1 MIKRINGRFFTV
13 NSLYLKGGEILTDCL
28 ICIADNFVIVAHDA
42 TDVKTTW
49 YNTDQVQKI
58 EGVETESERGGQ
70 VWKM

>member
-28 ICIADNFVIVAHDA
+28 ICFADNFVIVAHDA

-49 YNTDQVQKI
+49 YNTDQVQRM
-58 EGVETESERGGQ
+58 EGVETERESRQ
-70 VWKM
+70 SLWTI